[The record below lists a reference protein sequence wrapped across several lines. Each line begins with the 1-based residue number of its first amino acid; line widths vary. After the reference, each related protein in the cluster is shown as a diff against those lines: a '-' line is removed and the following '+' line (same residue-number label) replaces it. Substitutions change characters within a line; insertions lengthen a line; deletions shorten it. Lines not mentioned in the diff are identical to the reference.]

1 MVHLGIIPDGNR
13 RWCKKNKLELTEII
27 DHWLYNMVLKYLQQI
42 INQTINNDTCKN
54 LVDKLTLQDIITESE
69 NFNNIKNNFFPL
81 SKINEI
87 SIYIS
92 SIDNMSRDDNTI
104 QVGYEFLKR
113 LDYLLNNTDKFGI
126 ELNKDKL
133 NLLLSKIK
141 INLIG
146 ELDKIPPEIINILN
160 KYQNNSKE
168 QYIINIAIAYNYLND
183 LTTSPSNFYKRNQ
196 SNIDI
201 VFRSGGEMRL
211 SGFFPTKVLYSEL
224 YFCKKLWPDINL
236 EDIKECILEYY
247 RRNRRFGK

>member
-13 RWCKKNKLELTEII
+13 RWCKKNKLELTKII
-27 DHWLYNMVLKYLQQI
+27 DQWLHNMVLKYLKQI
-42 INQTINNDTCKN
+42 INKTINNDN
-54 LVDKLTLQDIITESE
+54 E
-69 NFNNIKNNFFPL
+69 NFNSIKNKNNFFPL

-104 QVGYEFLKR
+104 QVGYKFLER
-113 LDYLLNNTDKFGI
+113 LDYLINNIDKFEI

-133 NLLLSKIK
+133 NSLLSKIK

-146 ELDKIPPEIINILN
+146 ELDRIPQEIINILN

-168 QYIINIAIAYNYLND
+168 QFIINIAIAYNYLND
-183 LTTSPSNFYKRNQ
+183 LTTSPSNFYKRKQ

-211 SGFFPTKVLYSEL
+211 SGFFPTKILYSEL

-236 EDIKECILEYY
+236 EDFKECILEYY